1 VVVSVGVVGGEL
13 EVWDVDELVVVGE
26 LAESAC
32 GAVTVAG
39 EVGVN
44 NIRRT
49 CENDDVWRAKLE
61 KSWLNTHVRR
71 TCEIFRPS

>member
-13 EVWDVDELVVVGE
+13 EVGDVDELVVVGE

-32 GAVTVAG
+32 GAGAVAG
-39 EVGVN
+39 EVGVSN
-44 NIRRT
+44 VRRT